1 VEFIVDKNRNFYFL
15 EMNTRLQVEH
25 PVTELITGVDLVEE
39 MIRVADGQELSIK
52 QEDVKI
58 NGWAMESRIYAED
71 PFRNFLPS
79 TGRLTKYRPP
89 VESDT
94 VRVDTGVYEGGEIS
108 MFYDPMI
115 AKLITYGKD
124 REEAT
129 ANMRQALDE
138 YYIRGVGHNISF
150 LNAVMSKQRFIDG
163 NLTTNFIAEEY
174 PDGFDASMVPQK
186 DPKQLVAVA
195 CFMKRMETEREVMIS
210 GQMEGGRGRTIN
222 DDWVVLYNDE
232 KFNATVTPN
241 ETDGYDVKI
250 DGTTLHI
257 RSEWTFGEPLFF
269 ADINGHEM
277 CVQVDR
283 RAVGYDLFHAG
294 AQATVKVLS
303 QTQAALNELMPFKA
317 PPDLS
322 AFLLSPMP
330 GLLLSVAVEEGQE
343 VKAGEELCVIEA
355 MKMENIMRAEKD
367 VVIKKVHT
375 SAGSSLS
382 VDEKIIE
389 FQTDDA

>member
-1 VEFIVDKNRNFYFL
+1 
-15 EMNTRLQVEH
+15 
-25 PVTELITGVDLVEE
+25 
-39 MIRVADGQELSIK
+39 
-52 QEDVKI
+52 
-58 NGWAMESRIYAED
+58 
-71 PFRNFLPS
+71 
-79 TGRLTKYRPP
+79 
-89 VESDT
+89 
-94 VRVDTGVYEGGEIS
+94 
-108 MFYDPMI
+108 
-115 AKLITYGKD
+115 
-124 REEAT
+124 
-129 ANMRQALDE
+129 
-138 YYIRGVGHNISF
+138 
-150 LNAVMSKQRFIDG
+150 
-163 NLTTNFIAEEY
+163 
-174 PDGFDASMVPQK
+174 
-186 DPKQLVAVA
+186 
-195 CFMKRMETEREVMIS
+195 
-210 GQMEGGRGRTIN
+210 
-222 DDWVVLYNDE
+222 
-232 KFNATVTPN
+232 
-241 ETDGYDVKI
+241 
-250 DGTTLHI
+250 
-257 RSEWTFGEPLFF
+257 
-269 ADINGHEM
+269 M